1 MAFVELRSEQG
12 AHDPIEEL
20 FAEDRETLG
29 FVANYTRLFARRP
42 EVYRAWEQLRT
53 AIKANLDPRRYELA
67 TLAAARR
74 LRSSYCALAHGKV
87 LRDQFYDA
95 ATLRGIVADHHH
107 AGLDPVDV
115 AVMDFADQV
124 VVDASSVTA
133 ADVAVL
139 RAHGLSDSDILDV
152 ALAAAVRCFFSK
164 VVDAMGVEAD
174 AAYRTLLEPE
184 LQQALTVGRPI
195 ALRSEH
201 AAAEAGG

>member
-12 AHDPIEEL
+12 ADDPIEEL

-95 ATLRGIVADHHH
+95 ATLHGIVADHHH

-133 ADVAVL
+133 VDVAVL

-184 LQQALTVGRPI
+184 LRQALTVGRAI

-201 AAAEAGG
+201 AAAGAGG